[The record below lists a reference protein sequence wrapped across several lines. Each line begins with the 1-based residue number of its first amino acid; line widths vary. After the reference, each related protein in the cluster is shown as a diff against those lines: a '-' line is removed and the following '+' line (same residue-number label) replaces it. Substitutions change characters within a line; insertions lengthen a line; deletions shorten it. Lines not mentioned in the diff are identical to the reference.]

1 MIAWCLLS
9 SVTVFCIF
17 TARTKNITDSLV
29 AISQKLQKEGTLSSF
44 SLSLPSSKTNHLSYP
59 MYKHDIIDITNLRS
73 MQDACCMKFEDL
85 SFDSSWGI
93 RIFSLT
99 HARDKTEKKNFLTKK
114 EDVIYF
120 VMKSKKRN
128 RIFRALMLYRSD
140 TETLIFNGQA
150 HSLGL

>member
-17 TARTKNITDSLV
+17 TARTKNITDALV

-99 HARDKTEKKNFLTKK
+99 HARDKKKKK
-114 EDVIYF
+114 TFSQKKDVIYF
-120 VMKSKKRN
+120 VMKSKERN
-128 RIFRALMLYRSD
+128 RIFHALMLYRSD
-140 TETLIFNGQA
+140 TETLIFSGQA

>member
-1 MIAWCLLS
+1 
-9 SVTVFCIF
+9 
-17 TARTKNITDSLV
+17 
-29 AISQKLQKEGTLSSF
+29 
-44 SLSLPSSKTNHLSYP
+44 
-59 MYKHDIIDITNLRS
+59 
-73 MQDACCMKFEDL
+73 MKFEDL

-114 EDVIYF
+114 DVIYF

-140 TETLIFNGQA
+140 TETLIFSGQA

>member
-17 TARTKNITDSLV
+17 TARTKNITDALV

-73 MQDACCMKFEDL
+73 MQDACWMKFEDL
-85 SFDSSWGI
+85 SFDFSWGI

-99 HARDKTEKKNFLTKK
+99 HARDKTKKKNFLTKK
-114 EDVIYF
+114 KDVIYF
-120 VMKSKKRN
+120 VMKSKERN

-140 TETLIFNGQA
+140 TETLIFSGQA